1 MSPSRVLVY
10 DGDCGF
16 CTRTAEWAEAR
27 LPADTTVQPYQWL
40 DLEPLGLTPEDGQR
54 AAWWID
60 DRGRC
65 HRGHR
70 AAGHALVAM
79 GGLWRVPGALFLIP
93 PISWVAAGIYALVA
107 RFRYKLPGGT
117 PACRLPRP

>member
-1 MSPSRVLVY
+1 MPTPVLVY

-16 CTRTAEWAEAR
+16 CSRTAEWAEAR
-27 LPADTTVQPYQWL
+27 LPDAEVQPYQWL
-40 DLEPLGLTPEDGQR
+40 DLEPLGLTPEDGKR

-60 DRGRC
+60 ERGRR

-70 AAGHALVAM
+70 GAGRALIAM
-79 GGLWRVPGALFLIP
+79 GGLWRVPGTLMLVP
-93 PISWVAAGIYALVA
+93 PFSWLAAGVYALVA

-117 PACRLPRP
+117 PACRLPRG